1 MGALRLQDAVVAEVN
16 ARGVHEEDA
25 EKQASEL
32 QKQIET
38 RWKFQILLIFSI
50 FTLFL
55 GEMIQFDEY
64 FVIFQTG

>member
-1 MGALRLQDAVVAEVN
+1 MGALRLQDAVAAEVN

-38 RWKFQILLIFSI
+38 TVEVSDIVDIFLI

-55 GEMIQFDEY
+55 GEMIQFN
-64 FVIFQTG
+64 